1 MHLRMLPTKYE
12 KEIVN
17 YSSNHYKYGLLE
29 LYTIKNFPSIK
40 TAYIPIS
47 WNIAVLH
54 IPKKSSSH
62 VYPHAPHCIYNRF
75 IINGLCSKD
84 KKIALIHALILSQC
98 FEVYFHINYLFSAT
112 YHFLID
118 RFDLI

>member
-1 MHLRMLPTKYE
+1 MKVGALCIK
-12 KEIVN
+12 KEGA
-17 YSSNHYKYGLLE
+17 HFD
-29 LYTIKNFPSIK
+29 TPS
-40 TAYIPIS
+40 
-47 WNIAVLH
+47 LH

-62 VYPHAPHCIYNRF
+62 VYPHALTAYIT
-75 IINGLCSKD
+75 GLLLTVYVVRI

>member
-1 MHLRMLPTKYE
+1 MEYSRFAYFKE
-12 KEIVN
+12 KFEPCI
-17 YSSNHYKYGLLE
+17 
-29 LYTIKNFPSIK
+29 PSC
-40 TAYIPIS
+40 
-47 WNIAVLH
+47 
-54 IPKKSSSH
+54 
-62 VYPHAPHCIYNRF
+62 PHCIYNRF
-75 IINGLCSKD
+75 IINDLCSKD

>member
-1 MHLRMLPTKYE
+1 M
-12 KEIVN
+12 
-17 YSSNHYKYGLLE
+17 E

-62 VYPHAPHCIYNRF
+62 VYPHALTAYIT
-75 IINGLCSKD
+75 GLLLTVYVVRI
-84 KKIALIHALILSQC
+84 KKIALIHALKKDQ
-98 FEVYFHINYLFSAT
+98 ELFKK
-112 YHFLID
+112 D
-118 RFDLI
+118 DDLFKKEQELF